1 MKRYFAFSLFL
12 SSVFYWRHWTV
23 RKELCLFGEPTG
35 IHCLIFAMSHASC
48 GLSQTS
54 SKGRVPRSWS
64 FCSCLSHTEWLTR
77 SLGMPGECKTL
88 ETFSGISCVL
98 FGPSWFTP
106 LWNSQGLGTNNK
118 VNIFSHVKRSSH
130 FISFLLWG
138 SLFMWFNTY
147 QIKVIMEV
155 PMMLCKEPNY
165 SCLIPLLIQL
175 VVSLSQANFPET
187 LISWKMKIY
196 FCMGTTLDW
205 TSNST

>member
-1 MKRYFAFSLFL
+1 MQQVLFCLLCELCTVSFHNLIFLMFLCRTLILLIILHIYFVYAKWSIILPSLC
-12 SSVFYWRHWTV
+12 SSQVFFYWRHWTV

-35 IHCLIFAMSHASC
+35 IHCLIFAMSHVSC

-106 LWNSQGLGTNNK
+106 LWNKSGPG
-118 VNIFSHVKRSSH
+118 
-130 FISFLLWG
+130 
-138 SLFMWFNTY
+138 
-147 QIKVIMEV
+147 
-155 PMMLCKEPNY
+155 
-165 SCLIPLLIQL
+165 
-175 VVSLSQANFPET
+175 
-187 LISWKMKIY
+187 
-196 FCMGTTLDW
+196 D
-205 TSNST
+205 